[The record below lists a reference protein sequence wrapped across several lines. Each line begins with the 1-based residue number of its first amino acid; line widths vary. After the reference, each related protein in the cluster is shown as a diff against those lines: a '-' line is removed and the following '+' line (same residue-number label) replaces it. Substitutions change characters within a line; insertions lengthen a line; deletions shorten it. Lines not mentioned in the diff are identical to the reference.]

1 MVYAKSDIMLNRIV
15 SIQELFMPN
24 ASVTEVARNFAEY
37 VNRVAYRGERF
48 TLMRGGKPVAELS
61 PVARGVRVED
71 LPALFASLPRLALD
85 EAEAFARDIEL
96 GRPFARDDDFRDP
109 WAS

>member
-1 MVYAKSDIMLNRIV
+1 MVCVKSDNMLNRIA
-15 SIQELFMPN
+15 SIQEFAMPN

-37 VNRVAYRGERF
+37 VNRVSYRGERF
-48 TLMRGGKPVAELS
+48 TLMRGGKPVAELI

-71 LPALFASLPRLALD
+71 LPALFASLPRLTP
-85 EAEAFARDIEL
+85 EETEAFARDIEF
-96 GRPFARDDDFRDP
+96 GRPPAGDDDYRDP

>member
-1 MVYAKSDIMLNRIV
+1 
-15 SIQELFMPN
+15 MPD

-48 TLMRGGKPVAELS
+48 TLMRGGKPVAELI
-61 PVARGVRVED
+61 PVARGIRIED
-71 LPALFASLPRLALD
+71 LPALFASLPRLTPD
-85 EAEAFARDIEL
+85 EAEAFALDIES
-96 GRPFARDDDFRDP
+96 GRPLAGDDDFRDP

>member
-1 MVYAKSDIMLNRIV
+1 MVYVKSDNVLDQIRLVREFLM
-15 SIQELFMPN
+15 SN

-48 TLMRGGKPVAELS
+48 TLIRGGKAMAELR
-61 PVARGVRVED
+61 PVRAGVRIED
-71 LPALFASLPRLALD
+71 LPALFASLPRLTPA
-85 EAEAFARDIEL
+85 EAEAFARDIEA
-96 GRPFARDDDFRDP
+96 GRPRAGDDDFRDP

>member
-1 MVYAKSDIMLNRIV
+1 
-15 SIQELFMPN
+15 MPN

-37 VNRVAYRGERF
+37 VNRVAYRGEQF
-48 TLMRGGKPVAELS
+48 TLMRGGKPMAQLI

-71 LPALFASLPRLALD
+71 LPALFASLPRLTLE
-85 EAEAFARDIEL
+85 EAETFARDIDA
-96 GRPFARDDDFRDP
+96 GRPLASDDDFRDP